1 MPVELRDIIVRRNR
15 ERRRDEGREREGEK
29 EG

>member
-1 MPVELRDIIVRRNR
+1 MPVELHDIIVRRNR